1 MRLLFLFLL
10 SILTIGFLLPTI
22 TSIDNSLSNFLLT
35 KVYSTVCHQES
46 AKCISIGGASMLV
59 CARCAGIYAGALV
72 SGLFSLLTLVRP
84 ISTKVL
90 ILSVIPLVIDVFF
103 TFTGVYNYSQSIA
116 FASGLAFGGILYLLV
131 IAELENLF
139 SNKSFKGN
147 E

>member
-90 ILSVIPLVIDVFF
+90 ILSVIPLIIDVFF
-103 TFTGVYNYSQSIA
+103 TFTGVYKYSRSM
-116 FASGLAFGGILYLLV
+116 F
-131 IAELENLF
+131 
-139 SNKSFKGN
+139 
-147 E
+147 